1 MIIGGYIR
9 KVNQII
15 EASKVNLEARKKKS
29 TQSAKRNHLRFDN
42 SLEISES
49 ESAFKD
55 LGLRSREPNVSK
67 NDPDLNFELKDES
80 VIRPASKNTEK
91 PQYKVE

>member
-9 KVNQII
+9 KVNEII
-15 EASKVNLEARKKKS
+15 ESSKVNLEALRKKS
-29 TQSAKRNHLRFDN
+29 TQSAKRNHSRFDN

-67 NDPDLNFELKDES
+67 NESNLNFELKD
-80 VIRPASKNTEK
+80 
-91 PQYKVE
+91 